1 MGRIADRFINNDL
14 YQMFLMDLSLYL
26 YAGLTGF
33 IYIFLRRNGYEFTWY
48 TTFYFWIIALGIFV
62 AFWVQSKRLRGQLK
76 FFRFNQGQL
85 LMIVVNVGL
94 FVGLF
99 AWANRRG
106 IPTVNFYEEVL
117 IAGWEQMLF
126 SIIVPV
132 LLLWAMR
139 ATRISEKLEVPVF
152 IVAIALSSLG
162 FAFAHWWVY
171 QGSMNTI
178 LYLFG
183 VGLVLMTVG
192 YTISPSLGWGLHLFN
207 NVVLITKVM

>member
-1 MGRIADRFINNDL
+1 MGRISDRFINNDL
-14 YQMFLMDLSLYL
+14 YQMFLMDLSLWL
-26 YAGLTGF
+26 YAALTGF
-33 IYIFLRRNGYEFTWY
+33 IYINFRRKGYVFTWY
-48 TTFYFWIIALGIFV
+48 TTFYFGVIALGILV
-62 AFWVQSKRLRGQLK
+62 AFWIQSKRLRGNLK

-85 LMIVVNVGL
+85 LMIVANVGL

-99 AWANRRG
+99 FWASKQG
-106 IPTVNFYEEVL
+106 MTTESFYEEVL

-126 SIIVPV
+126 SIIAPV
-132 LLLWAMR
+132 LLLWVMR
-139 ATRISEKLEVPVF
+139 ATRISERFEIPMF

-192 YTISPSLGWGLHLFN
+192 YTVSPALGWGLHLLN
-207 NVVLITKVM
+207 NVVLLSKVL